1 MKKFFLALLL
11 LYSVNSA
18 AQERHPIDQKAYD
31 ALQEA
36 VTTVEMMNA
45 QNIAFEGWEQ
55 LMKVT
60 LLALKDVSQPAT
72 YAALAKS
79 QKAWEQYRDAE
90 YEAINR
96 VYYAELQGTMWRPVA
111 VSARAKLVKQR
122 AQLLMDIYQ
131 ELAAQQGELYQLI
144 LDTWVSNSAA
154 FMPGMSIEDDLTI
167 RYNEGQYKFNHGF
180 YRLGKDCNG
189 VPATEDRMIISFYDF
204 DAKTE
209 AECYYVNV
217 RNEEVLELSQVNGNK
232 SRYYSRKF
240 R

>member
-18 AQERHPIDQKAYD
+18 AQERHPIDQKAYN

-60 LLALKDVSQPAT
+60 LLAMKDISQPAT
-72 YAALAKS
+72 YATLEKA

-90 YEAINR
+90 FEAINR
-96 VYYAELQGTMWRPVA
+96 VYYAEFQGTMWRPVA
-111 VSARAKLVKQR
+111 VAARAKLVKQR
-122 AQLLMDIYQ
+122 TELLMDIYT
-131 ELAAQQGELYQLI
+131 ELAVQQGELYDLI
-144 LDTWVSNSAA
+144 LDTWTSNSAA
-154 FMPGMSIEDDLTI
+154 FMPDLDIREDLTVK
-167 RYNEGQYKFNHGF
+167 YLEGDKYRLGF
-180 YRLGKDCNG
+180 YHLGKDCNG
-189 VPATEDRMIISFYDF
+189 ERDAKGRTIITFYDF
-204 DAKTE
+204 DTDAE
-209 AECYYVNV
+209 AQCYYVDV
-217 RNEEVLELSQVNGNK
+217 RDEEVLELRQVNGNR

-240 R
+240 K